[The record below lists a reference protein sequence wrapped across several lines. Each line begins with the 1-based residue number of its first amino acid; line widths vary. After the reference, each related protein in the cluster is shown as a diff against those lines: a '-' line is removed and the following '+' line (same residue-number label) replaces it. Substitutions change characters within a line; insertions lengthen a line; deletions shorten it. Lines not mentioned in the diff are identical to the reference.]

1 MSKVI
6 IYDKVS
12 WHFPEGK
19 SCPSLEAAKKH
30 FDVLV
35 VWIKKNDL
43 FSAEGEEIF
52 DLGVDSEFSITSA
65 MLNKN
70 GNDVLSKYYSDW
82 LRSLDYSGDVDMK
95 ILDDGLS
102 EYKGG

>member
-30 FDVLV
+30 FDILV
-35 VWIKKNDL
+35 EWIKKNDL

-52 DLGVDSEFSITSA
+52 DLGVDSEFSITSS

-70 GNDVLSKYYSDW
+70 GNDVLSKYYTDW
-82 LRSLDYSGDVDMK
+82 LRGLDYSGNVDMK

-102 EYKGG
+102 EYKKD